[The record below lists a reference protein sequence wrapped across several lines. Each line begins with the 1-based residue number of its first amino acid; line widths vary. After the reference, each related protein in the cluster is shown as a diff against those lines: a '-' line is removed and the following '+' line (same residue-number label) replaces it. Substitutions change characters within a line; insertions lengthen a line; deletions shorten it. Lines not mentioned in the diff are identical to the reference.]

1 MNVIEHKKYG
11 VVVYG
16 PVSISHLS
24 GFMDL
29 CAKMLG
35 ARKSSLVLDGL
46 INQQLPAITVNGEA
60 IRPLMTVCRRKDSDA
75 WRAELG
81 IEVVVGVGARRH
93 PEVSNGDA

>member
-1 MNVIEHKKYG
+1 MNAIEHKKHG

-16 PVSISHLS
+16 PVLIGQLNH
-24 GFMDL
+24 FMDL

-46 INQQLPAITVNGEA
+46 VNQKLPPITVNGEA
-60 IRPLMTVCRRKDSDA
+60 MRPLMTVCRRKDSDA

-81 IEVVVGVGARRH
+81 IEVVVGVGARCG
-93 PEVSNGDA
+93 EGDDR